1 MPPLMAFI
9 IGALA
14 GNLCGMFL
22 MSLFVVAA
30 RADDEWMPVDPA
42 KKRN

>member
-1 MPPLMAFI
+1 MPTLLVFI
-9 IGALA
+9 IGVMV

-30 RADDEWMPVDPA
+30 RADNDA
-42 KKRN
+42 L